1 MTRHLF
7 KKQFFSRRQRSA
19 VVCVLCLFLFCAH
32 GCGNT
37 PKEAAAPMD
46 AGQAGAGLQDTAT
59 DMGQAGAGLQD
70 TASGIPDAENRT
82 DILNAS
88 GAAASGIS
96 EYTDDTALPDA
107 NSRSSDA
114 EADTAASDS
123 TDAPAADDTTVT
135 FMVYMDAASLE
146 SGDAPFATYDL
157 MQMMDADLSDRVR
170 VIVQTGG
177 TRSWGQTDSI
187 SDERN
192 AAALSAEADAQP
204 FLTDTSQISSVST
217 QRYEVLDGGM
227 LLLEDTGIQQ
237 NMTDAQTL
245 KEFLLFCVEEAPA
258 DRYMLLLWG
267 HGRGPEIGYGQDD
280 FQGFHSAMPLTA
292 LADAVRTAS
301 AEGGFTIEL
310 IGFDACLMG
319 CVETIHA
326 LNGCCDYLAVSEDY
340 EPAYGWQYTRV
351 LNALSENPS
360 IPMTQLAQIIVDAY
374 IEEAERSG
382 DRGILAVLDMYYA
395 DALWAAWQDFYDTNV
410 ADMDALIYQVWHDSS
425 LLSPVP
431 ANPNGYIS
439 DDDQYSLQ
447 DYGLTDLAALCGL
460 VPSAEADAV
469 LDLLAQAL
477 TAADSFHMARTMCGI
492 AVCPSSRP

>member
-1 MTRHLF
+1 
-7 KKQFFSRRQRSA
+7 
-19 VVCVLCLFLFCAH
+19 
-32 GCGNT
+32 
-37 PKEAAAPMD
+37 MD
-46 AGQAGAGLQDTAT
+46 GGQAGTDLQDTT
-59 DMGQAGAGLQD
+59 L
-70 TASGIPDAENRT
+70 GIPDAENRT
-82 DILNAS
+82 DILNSS
-88 GAAASGIS
+88 GAAVSGTPK
-96 EYTDDTALPDA
+96 YTDDTAPPDA
-107 NSRSSDA
+107 DSRSSDKETDAVTSDFTDSPA
-114 EADTAASDS
+114 EDDTA
-123 TDAPAADDTTVT
+123 VT

-146 SGDAPFATYDL
+146 SGDEPFATYDL

-177 TRSWGQTDSI
+177 TRNWGRTDRI
-187 SDERN
+187 SDDGN
-192 AAALSAEADAQP
+192 AAAPGSVTDAHL
-204 FLTDTSQISSVST
+204 FLTDTSQISSAST
-217 QRYEVLDGGM
+217 QRYEILDGGM

-245 KEFLLFCVEEAPA
+245 KEFLLFCVKEAPA

-280 FQGFHSAMPLTA
+280 FQGFHSAMPLA
-292 LADAVRTAS
+292 VLADAVRTAS
-301 AEGGFTIEL
+301 MEGGFTIEL

-326 LNGCCDYLAVSEDY
+326 LSGCCDYLAVSEDY

-360 IPMTQLAQIIVDAY
+360 IPMTQFAQIIVDAY

-382 DRGILAVLDMYYA
+382 DRGILAVLDMHYA
-395 DALWAAWQDFYDTNV
+395 DALWVAWQDFYDTNV
-410 ADMDALIYQVWHDSS
+410 ANMDALIYQIWHDSS

-431 ANPNGYIS
+431 TNPNGYIS

-447 DYGLTDLAALCGL
+447 DYGLTDLAALCRL
-460 VPSAEADAV
+460 APSAEADAV

-492 AVCPSSRP
+492 AVCPSFCP